1 MPDKKLWVSEGRR
14 EDLWAVEAVE
24 KPDQDAY
31 LQMQY
36 QNIRKA
42 VRLFQEQPIE
52 EQRRLLAEVWDRV
65 WLDLDTME
73 DIGLE
78 LSRHIPKMGTIWAP
92 SKNKALTK
100 LT

>member
-1 MPDKKLWVSEGRR
+1 MTLKTKVGTGKGATFVRIGSGGQSLGAQALGRTAPFLW
-14 EDLWAVEAVE
+14 
-24 KPDQDAY
+24 Q
-31 LQMQY
+31 
-36 QNIRKA
+36 
-42 VRLFQEQPIE
+42 
-52 EQRRLLAEVWDRV
+52 
-65 WLDLDTME
+65 DLDTME

>member
-1 MPDKKLWVSEGRR
+1 
-14 EDLWAVEAVE
+14 
-24 KPDQDAY
+24 
-31 LQMQY
+31 
-36 QNIRKA
+36 
-42 VRLFQEQPIE
+42 
-52 EQRRLLAEVWDRV
+52 
-65 WLDLDTME
+65 ME